1 MINLKLFSSEIE
13 FNESENLQ
21 MVYFQEELKAS
32 NWRPQIEELPP
43 RSIESIHLQV
53 FNHQNLI

>member
-21 MVYFQEELKAS
+21 MVYFQEESKAS